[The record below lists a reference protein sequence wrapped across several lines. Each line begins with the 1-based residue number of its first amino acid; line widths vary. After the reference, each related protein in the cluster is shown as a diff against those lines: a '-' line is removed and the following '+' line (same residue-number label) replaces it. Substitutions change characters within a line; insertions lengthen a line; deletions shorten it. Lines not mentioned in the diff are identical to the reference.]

1 MPFIAPLLLSILT
14 HVVFVLS
21 TALVTIMSMWTQRR
35 VSMATSFAS
44 AFSDVPPLFKP
55 RAMSFRKRRPD
66 PISFNDFNFSA
77 PLQRSHSV
85 GSSPVPKAEAPS
97 SPRSRVYR
105 IPSSPL
111 ATSPVI
117 TAAEQAD
124 LDLMPAF
131 SLSEKKGAFW
141 MNTTTSAPSSPIK
154 EDYFSFEPNSP
165 TGSLLDGVT
174 SDVPAWA
181 KGQCSFDGERRS
193 TGRKIIIA
201 LCVLRLC
208 ATFPLIWLEAN
219 LGHFAVSSQPF
230 WFVGFNTYSNS
241 PFRCLDCSWPATICC
256 SWIVPLRQ

>member
-35 VSMATSFAS
+35 VRMATSFAS
-44 AFSDVPPLFKP
+44 AFSDVPPLLKP

-66 PISFNDFNFSA
+66 PIVFNDYNFSGA
-77 PLQRSHSV
+77 HQRSLSV
-85 GSSPVPKAEAPS
+85 GSSLVPKPEAPA

-117 TAAEQAD
+117 TATEKAD
-124 LDLMPAF
+124 FDLMPAF
-131 SLSEKKGAFW
+131 SLNEKKGGAFW
-141 MNTTTSAPSSPIK
+141 MSPTSVPSSPIK

-181 KGQCSFDGERRS
+181 EGQCSFDGERRS
-193 TGRKIIIA
+193 TGRKIIMA
-201 LCVLRLC
+201 LCFLRLL

-219 LGHFAVSSQPF
+219 LDHFAVSWQPLRTGYI
-230 WFVGFNTYSNS
+230 VLIHS
-241 PFRCLDCSWPATICC
+241 PVRCPDCSWPAMTCC
-256 SWIVPLRQ
+256 LWTVPPQP